1 MLTKIRHIPAPE
13 AIAAIASIVISALL
27 MGLKFFAYYL
37 TGSAAVFSDA
47 LESIVNVLAASF
59 AAYSLFLAH
68 QPADRQHPY
77 GHGKIEFVSAGF
89 EGGMIL
95 LAALVIVAQALLEIA
110 RPGGPRL
117 LNLNVGLLLTVIS
130 GAVNAAMGLYLVRA
144 GRKRGSMTLE
154 ADGRHLLTDAITSA
168 AVLVGLIL
176 VKLTGWSYADPLAAL
191 VVALFI
197 VRSGYS
203 LLRRSAAGLMDEQ
216 DVLDDNLLRGILDS
230 HCGDSGKPPRICSY
244 HKLRHR
250 HSGRYHWVD
259 FHIMVPAEWDVRH
272 GHEVASALEYEI
284 EQALGE
290 ANATAHVE
298 PCAGEKCASCQG
310 RA

>member
-216 DVLDDNLLRGILDS
+216 DVLDDNLLRRILDS

-298 PCAGEKCASCQG
+298 PCADEKCASCQG

>member
-216 DVLDDNLLRGILDS
+216 DVLDDNLLRRILDS

-284 EQALGE
+284 E
-290 ANATAHVE
+290 
-298 PCAGEKCASCQG
+298 
-310 RA
+310 

>member
-154 ADGRHLLTDAITSA
+154 GDGRHLLTDAITSA

-216 DVLDDNLLRGILDS
+216 DVLDDNLLRRILDS